1 MHNLYLFNAYYRG
14 MKAWRL
20 GIVLVL
26 VVFSVNA
33 GHSQKLNYTVYVAGK
48 NVGKLRAECTKEA
61 NNTIYIRLETRIRL
75 PFKDIVSL
83 IEARYS
89 GNELV
94 SSSSQKHINNNLK
107 ELITVTRRQNT
118 YHLVNSSEKVN
129 SYFPAPI
136 DFSVGRLYHFMPQG
150 LTKIFSERLGAFIPI
165 KETKKDVFELLQP
178 DGKKNTFVYKYGIC
192 TEMQTEMLACSV
204 RFQLSE

>member
-1 MHNLYLFNAYYRG
+1 
-14 MKAWRL
+14 MKIWCFY
-20 GIVLVL
+20 LVL
-26 VVFSVNA
+26 FLGFSSLMVN
-33 GHSQKLNYTVYVAGK
+33 GQKLNYTVYVAGK
-48 NVGKLRAECTKEA
+48 NVGKLKAECTREP
-61 NNTIYIRLETRIRL
+61 NNTFYIRLETRIHL

-83 IEARYS
+83 IETRYS

-94 SSSSQKHINNNLK
+94 SSSSQKHINENLK
-107 ELITVTRRQNT
+107 EKITVTRQQNT
-118 YHLVNSSEKVN
+118 YHLVNTSEKVN
-129 SYFPAPI
+129 TYFPAPI

-150 LTKIFSERLGAFIPI
+150 LTTIFSERLGAFIPI
-165 KETKKDVFELLQP
+165 KETKKDVFELIQP

>member
-1 MHNLYLFNAYYRG
+1 
-14 MKAWRL
+14 MKLWC
-20 GIVLVL
+20 IYLVL
-26 VVFSVNA
+26 FLGFSSLVVN
-33 GHSQKLNYTVYVAGK
+33 GQKLNYTVYVAGK
-48 NVGKLRAECTKEA
+48 NVGKLKAECTKEA
-61 NNTIYIRLETRIRL
+61 NNTFYIRLETRIHL

-94 SSSSQKHINNNLK
+94 SSSSQKHINDNLK
-107 ELITVTRRQNT
+107 EKITVTRQQNT
-118 YHLVNSSEKVN
+118 YHLVNTAEKVN
-129 SYFPAPI
+129 TYFPAPI

-150 LTKIFSERLGAFIPI
+150 LTTIFSERLGAFIPI
-165 KETKKDVFELLQP
+165 KETKKDVFELIQP

>member
-1 MHNLYLFNAYYRG
+1 MKLWCIYLVMF
-14 MKAWRL
+14 L
-20 GIVLVL
+20 G
-26 VVFSVNA
+26 FSSLAVN
-33 GHSQKLNYTVYVAGK
+33 GQKLNYTVYVAGK
-48 NVGKLRAECTKEA
+48 NVGKLKAECTKEA
-61 NNTIYIRLETRIRL
+61 NNTFYIRLETRIHL

-94 SSSSQKHINNNLK
+94 SSSSQKHINDNLK
-107 ELITVTRRQNT
+107 EKITVTRQQNT
-118 YHLVNSSEKVN
+118 YHLVNTSEKVN
-129 SYFPAPI
+129 TYFPAPI
-136 DFSVGRLYHFMPQG
+136 DFSVGKLYHFMPQG
-150 LTKIFSERLGAFIPI
+150 LTSIFSERLGAFIPI
-165 KETKKDVFELLQP
+165 KETKKGVFELIQP

>member
-1 MHNLYLFNAYYRG
+1 MKIWCLYLVLF
-14 MKAWRL
+14 L
-20 GIVLVL
+20 G
-26 VVFSVNA
+26 FSSLMVN
-33 GHSQKLNYTVYVAGK
+33 GQKLNYTVYVAGK
-48 NVGKLRAECTKEA
+48 NVGKLKAECTREP
-61 NNTIYIRLETRIRL
+61 NNTFYIRLETRIHL

-83 IEARYS
+83 IETRYS

-94 SSSSQKHINNNLK
+94 SSSSQKHINENLK
-107 ELITVTRRQNT
+107 EKITVTRQQNT
-118 YHLVNSSEKVN
+118 YHLVNTSEKVN
-129 SYFPAPI
+129 TYFPAPI

-150 LTKIFSERLGAFIPI
+150 LTTIFSERLGAFIPI
-165 KETKKDVFELLQP
+165 KETKKGVFELIQP

>member
-1 MHNLYLFNAYYRG
+1 
-14 MKAWRL
+14 MKLWC
-20 GIVLVL
+20 ICLVL
-26 VVFSVNA
+26 FLGFSALMVN
-33 GHSQKLNYTVYVAGK
+33 GQKLNYTVYVAGK
-48 NVGKLRAECTKEA
+48 NVGKLKAECTKEA
-61 NNTIYIRLETRIRL
+61 NNTFYIRLETRIHL

-94 SSSSQKHINNNLK
+94 SSSSQKHINDNLK
-107 ELITVTRRQNT
+107 EKITVTRQQNT
-118 YHLVNSSEKVN
+118 YHLVNTSEKVN
-129 SYFPAPI
+129 TYFPAPI

-150 LTKIFSERLGAFIPI
+150 LTTIFSERLGAFIPI
-165 KETKKDVFELLQP
+165 KETKKDVFELIQP

-192 TEMQTEMLACSV
+192 TEMQTEMLAFSV